1 MSTTLRSIARG
12 TLSLAVL
19 AALAGLTPW
28 APVDDAR
35 AQQGEKAQQQQKA
48 ELFAGQ
54 LQPVGD
60 SGVEGTVRVQSMG
73 EQLRVQV
80 NATGLSSGA
89 HGQHIHEGSSCESVG
104 GIAVPLDQSLGTV
117 EDGFGGEFPSTGGE
131 SGTLSYSQTGSNPQF
146 ADLDLAS
153 TVVAVHSGV
162 PGGAVA
168 CAELEKKGD

>member
-19 AALAGLTPW
+19 VALAGLTPW

-35 AQQGEKAQQQQKA
+35 AQQGQKAQQQKA
-48 ELFAGQ
+48 EVFTGQ

-60 SGVEGTVRVQSMG
+60 SGVEGTVQIQRMG

-104 GIAVPLDQSLGTV
+104 GIAVPLDMSLGTI
-117 EDGFGGEFPSTGGE
+117 EDGFGGEFPSTRGE

-146 ADLDLAS
+146 AGLDLANM
-153 TVVAVHSGV
+153 VVAVHAGV

-168 CAELEKKGD
+168 CAELEKKGG